1 MSNIYDYIIIG
12 GGLSGLTLCMNLPK
26 HKKILCLEKLSRY
39 GGRIKSIEVK
49 TNNKKH
55 YIEKGAARFHK
66 NQTNLMNLINKLNL
80 KDEIIEYPSKLT
92 CDENMKYDCNTYNII
107 KKIINLI
114 NNDKTSNNHTFLEYM
129 KKKINKTIN
138 EEEYKQVKNSF
149 EYFETLDK
157 MNAKEAAKI
166 LINYDPNIQ
175 FYTMKNGLS
184 SLIDNMVKYIKKHNT
199 NVTLKTTVNIVDIK
213 IEDNIRCI
221 SDESNEYNCKEIIL
235 AIPGKYL
242 NNFKISKDF
251 KEELKSVHY
260 KNLNRL
266 YGIYDTKEDWM
277 NYERLITQEN
287 NKYMLSHDKIQ
298 LLSYTDG
305 KKADYWFDLYLKDE
319 AKNKIHENIEKI
331 FNCKI
336 KKANKIYNFYWE
348 KSLGIWKPKVNSNEI
363 QKKMLNP
370 IQNVYTCGDTFS
382 NYQNW
387 MEGALENVFM
397 LINYMKSNKY
407 MKSNVKGGNKNKQ
420 ISFVKSKKQRQTRK
434 NKKNNEYTFAEVKK
448 HNQRND
454 AWMVI
459 NNKIYDLTPWIDSHP
474 GGDVILK
481 YVGKDGT
488 KVFESIHPSYVMNKI
503 LPKYYIGKL
512 KKNNTKKK

>member
-26 HKKILCLEKLSRY
+26 NKKILCLEKLSRY
-39 GGRIKSIEVK
+39 GGRIKTIDVVE
-49 TNNKKH
+49 NNKKY

-66 NQTNLMNLINKLNL
+66 KQTNLINLINKLNL
-80 KDEIIEYPSKLT
+80 KDDIIQYPSKLT
-92 CDENMKYDCNTYNII
+92 CDENMKYDCNTYDVI
-107 KKIINLI
+107 KKIINKI
-114 NNDKTSNNHTFLEYM
+114 KNDNSSNDNTFLEYM
-129 KKKINKTIN
+129 KKEVNKTISEN
-138 EEEYKQVKNSF
+138 EYEKVKNNF
-149 EYFETLDK
+149 EYFETIDK
-157 MNAKEAAKI
+157 MNAKEAANI
-166 LINYDPNIQ
+166 LMNYDPNIQ
-175 FYTMKNGLS
+175 FYTLKHGLS
-184 SLIDNMVKYIKKHNT
+184 TLIDKMVKYIKKNNT
-199 NVTLKTTVNIVDIK
+199 NVTLKTIVNIIDIE
-213 IEDNIRCI
+213 IQDNITCI
-221 SDESNEYNCKEIIL
+221 SDDSQEYISKEIIF

-242 NNFKISKDF
+242 NNFKISKHF

-287 NKYMLSHDKIQ
+287 NKYMLSHDKMQ

-305 KKADYWFDLYLKDE
+305 KKADYWFDLYLKD
-319 AKNKIHENIEKI
+319 KTNDKIHENIEKI
-331 FNCKI
+331 FNRKI

-348 KSLGIWKPKVNSNEI
+348 KSLGIWKPKVNANEI

-397 LINYMKSNKY
+397 LIKYMKSNK
-407 MKSNVKGGNKNKQ
+407 KGGNKNKQ
-420 ISFVKSKKQRQTRK
+420 KYHIKSKKQTRK
-434 NKKNNEYTFAEVKK
+434 NKKNKEYTFAEVKK
-448 HNQRND
+448 HNKRND

-459 NNKIYDLTPWIDSHP
+459 NNKVYDLTHWIDSHP
-474 GGDVILK
+474 GGDIILK

-488 KVFESIHPSYVMNKI
+488 KVFENIHPSYVMNKI
-503 LPKYYIGKL
+503 LPKYYIGTL
-512 KKNNTKKK
+512 KKNVTKKNIIN